1 MLSGTLGTSGNNMVT
16 QGGSF
21 MQKRRESQ
29 NGERENIYTQGS
41 IHAAPSVTPYTLQN
55 GMMPAA

>member
-1 MLSGTLGTSGNNMVT
+1 MVT